1 MSGQE
6 LVRPSRDGDQFHY
19 HWAARQ
25 CLKLLPGQTE
35 LVAITIEGASAEED
49 KSDEIEAGEELIDVG
64 LYFGAES
71 LHQARLI
78 RYIQLK
84 HSTRAAN
91 EPWTASGLKKTIKG
105 FAERYVQLVERFN
118 DADVRQRFRFEF
130 ITNRPIETKVWET
143 LADLASGAAAQHPN
157 LHQTLIEY
165 AGLDKTRAVQFFNL
179 FSTEGGEGAVWEQRH
194 LLAHDVSAYLPD
206 ADYDAPIQL
215 KDLITRKATTEFESD
230 PSIRRHDVLRALKA
244 SEEQLQPAPC
254 LISEP
259 TRTLPREQEQ
269 EILQALLTAERP
281 IVIHADGGV
290 GKSVLAA
297 RLAASMPIG
306 SEAILYD
313 CFGDGLYRS
322 SLGFRHRHRDA
333 LVQIANELA
342 AQGLCHPLIPTAYAE
357 TKQYMRAFLHRLK
370 QAVELLRANAP
381 EAHLCLIIDAA
392 DNAEMA
398 AEEQGEPSSFVRD
411 LIRIPL
417 PNGIHLAFTCRTHRR
432 SRLGASPEA
441 LEIELRPFSE
451 NESAHHLR
459 GFYSEATG
467 HDVAE
472 FATLSSSNPRV
483 QALALSQN
491 LPLQEM
497 LRRLGPEPTTVDR
510 AIGELLEIEVARL
523 RDREG
528 AVEASHIDVICQ
540 GLAILRPLVPV
551 AVLAKLSQTSESAV
565 RSFALGLSRPLLVKG
580 DSLHFRDEPSETWFR
595 ERFKPDATALA
606 HFLECLRP
614 LAAESSYAAAMLPQL
629 LLEAGKMDEL
639 VELALSGEGLP
650 TENPLEKRDVELQR
664 LTFALKACLRQKR
677 YVAAAKLAIKSGAE
691 CAGEQRQNNL
701 IQENTDL
708 AAQLMAPD
716 RIEEIV
722 SRRVFSSDWMGSR
735 HAYDAGLLSGRDE
748 FSAVAFSRLRMAMD
762 WLQTWARLPQE
773 ERQREN
779 VSHED
784 RVELTLALLRLR
796 GPEAAAHFVRSWRPR
811 HLAFDVG
818 CRLGRRLIDL
828 GQYKQLNV
836 LAESSGNDVWLLL
849 GLISELNVVGHL
861 ITTKPLVR
869 LLRLLG
875 DRRVKLPEYQE
886 WNEKWTVLNAVRSAV
901 ELALRVLPPEPN
913 AWAAIIQRYL
923 PPEPPSDLAS
933 RFGVDHASMLRAY
946 ALEAALRRERL
957 TLPDVAPSEVREQL
971 NSRNQYG
978 RSREADI
985 FQQEVG
991 GLLPWLVLS
1000 AEITCGRFPSDC
1012 AVAIAEALKQ
1022 SNASASRM
1030 HRQDKSLRQAIALE
1044 WLRLL
1049 RDADVAK
1056 AQELE
1061 TFKSWL
1067 FQQKDPLWP
1076 NTLIVLC
1083 RVAARANGFESLAV
1097 DFAAEA
1103 YQALEVIRED
1113 AESRA
1118 ESYVKLARSI
1128 LAVSPAEAGVF
1139 FDRAVD
1145 IASRIGDENLHRWA
1159 AFLHLAEAAGEH
1171 NNPRPRTAYRLS
1183 RLTELTY
1190 EYVARDKHFD
1200 WDGTAEALTDLCA
1213 SSALS
1218 ILSRW
1223 RDRRFGDPERLLPV
1237 VIYRL
1242 ISQGSLPVITPIA
1255 FGGVEAR
1262 WDRLSDLKRVVAEE
1276 IDSVRRYVSSQI
1288 AYRYIRV
1295 QPLRDEALLE
1305 LSELNKTYDLEF
1317 PDIHRLLVA
1326 SHSSGSTKE
1335 KDISKPCSS
1344 PVARER
1350 RSPDWDIIFRGVD
1363 LADADSLRSAYAAIR
1378 NYDPPYE
1385 FEAFFQEAFAR
1396 VRIGREA
1403 ELVRA
1408 CAGSL
1413 DFGMFELRYL
1423 LDAILSQPLK
1433 QVSFQKAVRD
1443 AVLSVCCREPE
1454 RVRRRGWGTLIPFE
1468 KLHEE
1473 GLVFDWDVVQ
1483 ATLKGF
1489 ASQMD
1494 TLNAG
1499 DFFQLVDPLAACLSP
1514 EQADEA
1520 LNFGMDLLEDM
1531 LLSEDGDG
1539 TWRTE
1544 LQPPQSLISSLAGYI
1559 WAGLG
1564 SPVVSERWQCAHVV
1578 RSVIELD
1585 WDEFLKALIG
1595 WANTDALH
1603 PFVDQK
1609 LPFYVWHARQWLL
1622 IGLARGGLENPSA
1635 LRPAV
1640 PLLQLW
1646 LREEHV
1652 LIRELAAQALQTL
1665 VAAGELKA
1673 DESDDLDSVNR
1684 PSLPENVYSGW
1695 LDPVE
1700 DEALKVEEAP
1710 SDDEKYYFGIDIG
1723 PYWFAPLGRA
1733 FGLTQDAIERRA
1745 RHALRRHMGWNGGI
1759 RWREDARYLRR
1770 IFGDRETS
1778 HSHGSLPTTD
1788 DLCAYHGY
1796 HAMMLVAATLLK
1808 EQPVRRQA
1816 DESIDE
1822 FRDWLSSYLLTRVDG
1837 QWLAD
1842 RRDPQLVKE
1851 PSSPEGYDDKLWC
1864 WSVTADY
1871 LDQMLVTEDNMT
1883 VLEGYWSGGENSYYE
1898 TVSVRSALASRI
1910 GAEALV
1916 AALQTA
1922 PELGHF
1928 TLPKARFSEDMEA
1941 GILKLKAW
1949 VTDESDPARLD
1960 EGDPWAKS
1968 LHFPGPRPSDDE
1980 IKKMGLVASEDGRSW
1995 RSGIECLLRSE
2006 TWTRTQGYGQDMET
2020 TPGWRLSGNRGFLK
2034 RLLNAHPDYCLILSV
2049 EIRRRPSRHDRGND
2063 EFGRYPQPYARYYL
2077 MEEDGVPHAL

>member
-1 MSGQE
+1 MSGHE

-25 CLKLLPGQTE
+25 CLKLLPGQTD
-35 LVAITIEGASAEED
+35 LVAITIEGASAKED
-49 KSDEIEAGEELIDVG
+49 ESDEIEAGEQLIDVG

-71 LHQARLI
+71 LHKARLI

-118 DADVRQRFRFEF
+118 DADVIQRFRFEF
-130 ITNRPIETKVWET
+130 ITNRPIETKVREA
-143 LADLASGAAAQHPN
+143 LADLASGNAAQHPN
-157 LHQTLIEY
+157 LHKVLIEY
-165 AGLDKTRAVQFFNL
+165 AGIDKTQAAQFFKL
-179 FSTEGGEGAVWEQRH
+179 FFTKGGEGALWEQRH
-194 LLAHDVSAYLPD
+194 LLAYDISAYLPD

-230 PSIRRHDVLRALKA
+230 PSIHRHDVLRALKA

-254 LISEP
+254 LISDQAG
-259 TRTLPREQEQ
+259 TLPREQEQ
-269 EILQALLTAERP
+269 EILQALLAAEHP

-297 RLAASMPIG
+297 RLVASMPIG
-306 SEAILYD
+306 SEAVLYD

-322 SLGFRHRHRDA
+322 SINFRHRHRDA

-342 AQGLCHPLIPTAYAE
+342 AQGLCHPLIPTAYAD

-370 QAVELLRANAP
+370 QAVELLRASAP
-381 EAHLCLIIDAA
+381 EALLCLIIDAA

-417 PNGIHLAFTCRTHRR
+417 PDGIRLAFTCRTHRR

-441 LEIELRPFSE
+441 HEIELRPFSE

-459 GFYSEATG
+459 RFYPAATG

-472 FATLSSSNPRV
+472 FAILSSSNPRV
-483 QALALSQN
+483 QALVISQG

-510 AIGELLEIEVARL
+510 TIGELLEVEVARL
-523 RDREG
+523 RDLEG
-528 AVEASHIDVICQ
+528 SVEASQIDVICQ

-551 AVLAKLSQTSESAV
+551 TVLAKLSQTSESAV

-595 ERFKPDATALA
+595 ERFKPDATALT

-614 LAAESSYAAAMLPQL
+614 LAAQSSYAAAMLPQL
-629 LLEAGKMDEL
+629 LLEAGRMDEL
-639 VELALSGEGLP
+639 VELALSGERLP
-650 TENPLEKRDVELQR
+650 TVNPLEKRDVELQR
-664 LTFALKACLRQKR
+664 LTFALKACLQQRR
-677 YVAAAKLAIKSGAE
+677 YVAAAKLALKCGAE

-708 AAQLMAPD
+708 VAQLMAPD

-722 SRRVFSSDWMGSR
+722 SRRVFSSGWMGSR

-762 WLQTWARLPQE
+762 WLEAWARLPQE
-773 ERQREN
+773 EREQEN

-784 RVELTLALLRLR
+784 RVELTLAILRLR
-796 GPEAAAHFVRSWRPR
+796 GGEAAAQFVRRWRPR
-811 HLAFDVG
+811 HFAFDVG
-818 CRLGRRLIDL
+818 RRLGRRLIDL
-828 GQYKQLNV
+828 GQYEQLNV

-849 GLISELNVVGHL
+849 GLISESSVVGHR
-861 ITTKPLVR
+861 ITTKPLMR

-875 DRRVKLPEYQE
+875 DRRVKLHEYQE
-886 WNEKWTVLNAVRSAV
+886 WNEKWTVLYAVRSAV
-901 ELALRVLPPEPN
+901 ELALRVLPPEPSV
-913 AWAAIIQRYL
+913 WVAIIQRYL
-923 PPEPPSDLAS
+923 PPEPPADLAS
-933 RFGVDHASMLRAY
+933 RFGFDRAPMLRAY
-946 ALEAALRRERL
+946 ALEAALRGERL
-957 TLPDVAPSEVREQL
+957 ALIDVAPSEVREQL
-971 NSRNQYG
+971 DSRNQYG
-978 RSREADI
+978 RSRDADI

-991 GLLPWLVLS
+991 GLLPWVVLS
-1000 AEITCGRFPSDC
+1000 AEIICDRFPSDWSI
-1012 AVAIAEALKQ
+1012 AIAEALNQ

-1030 HRQDKSLRQAIALE
+1030 YRQDQSLRQAVALE

-1049 RDADVAK
+1049 RDAGVAK
-1056 AQELE
+1056 APELE
-1061 TFKSWL
+1061 SFKSWL
-1067 FQQKDPLWP
+1067 SQQKDPLWP
-1076 NTLIVLC
+1076 DTLIALC
-1083 RVAARANGFESLAV
+1083 RMAARAEGVESLAL

-1103 YQALEVIRED
+1103 YQALEAVRED

-1118 ESYVKLARSI
+1118 ESYLKLARAI
-1128 LAVSPAEAGVF
+1128 LAVSLAEAGVF

-1159 AFLHLAEAAGEH
+1159 AFLHLAKAAGEH

-1183 RLTELTY
+1183 RVAELTY
-1190 EYVARDKHFD
+1190 EYVTRDKHFD

-1218 ILSRW
+1218 ILSQW
-1223 RDRRFGDPERLLPV
+1223 RDRRFGDPERLLPL

-1242 ISQGSLPVITPIA
+1242 MAQGSLPVITPIA
-1255 FGGVEAR
+1255 FGGIEAG

-1276 IDSVRRYVSSQI
+1276 VDSVRRYVSAHIS
-1288 AYRYIRV
+1288 YRYIRV
-1295 QPLRDEALLE
+1295 QPLRCETLLE
-1305 LSELNKTYDLEF
+1305 LSELSKTYDLKF
-1317 PDIHRLLVA
+1317 PDIHRLLA
-1326 SHSSGSTKE
+1326 ATHNGDSTNE
-1335 KDISKPCSS
+1335 KDISKPCHS
-1344 PVARER
+1344 PVAKER
-1350 RSPDWDIIFRGVD
+1350 RSPDWDTIFQGID
-1363 LADADSLRSAYAAIR
+1363 LADADSLQSAYAAIST
-1378 NYDPPYE
+1378 YDPPYE
-1385 FEAFFQEAFAR
+1385 FNAFFQEAFAR
-1396 VRIGREA
+1396 VRIGREP
-1403 ELVRA
+1403 ELVHA
-1408 CAGSL
+1408 IAASP
-1413 DFGMFELRYL
+1413 DFGIFKLRYL
-1423 LDAILSQPLK
+1423 LDTILSQPLK
-1433 QVSFQKAVRD
+1433 QLSFQKAVRD
-1443 AVLSVCCREPE
+1443 AVLSVCRREPE
-1454 RVRRRGWGTLIPFE
+1454 RVQRRGWGVLIPFE
-1468 KLHEE
+1468 KLHKD
-1473 GLVFDWDVVQ
+1473 GLVADQDVVQ
-1483 ATLKGF
+1483 ATLEGF
-1489 ASQMD
+1489 ALQVDVLS
-1494 TLNAG
+1494 AG
-1499 DFFQLVDPLAACLSP
+1499 DFFQLVDPLASCLSP

-1531 LLSEDGDG
+1531 LRLEDGNG
-1539 TWRTE
+1539 PWRTE

-1559 WAGLG
+1559 WVGLG
-1564 SPVVSERWQCAHVV
+1564 SPIVSERWQCAHVV
-1578 RSVIELD
+1578 RSMVELD
-1585 WDEFLKALIG
+1585 WAEFLKVLID
-1595 WANTDALH
+1595 WANTDVPL
-1603 PFVDQK
+1603 PFIDQE

-1622 IGLARGGLENPSA
+1622 IGLARGGLENASA
-1635 LRPAV
+1635 LRSSV
-1640 PLLQLW
+1640 PFLRFW

-1652 LIRELAAQALQTL
+1652 LIRELASQALRTL
-1665 VAAGELKA
+1665 MVAGELDA
-1673 DESDDLDSVNR
+1673 NEFDDLDTVNW
-1684 PSLPENVYSGW
+1684 PILPEKVFNGW
-1695 LDPVE
+1695 LDPIEDKAFKV
-1700 DEALKVEEAP
+1700 DEAL
-1710 SDDEKYYFGIDIG
+1710 SDDEKYYFGMDIG

-1733 FGLTQDAIERRA
+1733 FGLSQEAIERRA
-1745 RHALRRHMGWNGGI
+1745 RHALGEHMGWNGGS
-1759 RWREDARYLRR
+1759 RWQEDSRLLRR

-1778 HSHGSLPTTD
+1778 HAHGSMPTTD

-1796 HAMMLVAATLLK
+1796 HAMMLVAAALLK

-1822 FRDWLSSYLLTRVDG
+1822 FRDWLSSYLLTRADG
-1837 QWLAD
+1837 KWLAD
-1842 RRDPQLVKE
+1842 QRDPRLVKE
-1851 PSSPEGYDDKLWC
+1851 PPSPEGYNDKLWC

-1871 LDQMLVTEDNMT
+1871 LDQMLVTEDSMT
-1883 VLEGYWSGGENSYYE
+1883 VLKGHWNGGEDGYYE
-1898 TVSVRSALASRI
+1898 TVSVGSALTSRV

-1928 TLPKARFSEDMEA
+1928 TLPNARFSEDMEA

-1980 IKKMGLVASEDGRSW
+1980 IKKMGLVASEDGRTW

-2006 TWTRTQGYGQDMET
+2006 TWTRTQGYGQEMET
-2020 TPGWRLSGNRGFLK
+2020 IPGWRLSGNRGFLK

-2049 EIRRRPSRHDRGND
+2049 EIRRRPPRHDRGND